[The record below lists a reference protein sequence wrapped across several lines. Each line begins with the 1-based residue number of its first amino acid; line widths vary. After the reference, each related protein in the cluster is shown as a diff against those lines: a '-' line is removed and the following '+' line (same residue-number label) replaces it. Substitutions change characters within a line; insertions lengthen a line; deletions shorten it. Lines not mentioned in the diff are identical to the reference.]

1 MGKLMQW
8 VANVIGVR
16 FQMSMELARRDPL
29 IPPHST
35 LQGRVWNQR
44 NKGHASITQPV
55 NGRAW
60 FQTQVVWLQA
70 QGTLN

>member
-1 MGKLMQW
+1 MGKRMQW

-16 FQMSMELARRDPL
+16 LQMSMELAGRDPL

-35 LQGRVWNQR
+35 LQGRVWKQR
-44 NKGHASITQPV
+44 NKGHASITQPGS
-55 NGRAW
+55 GRAW